1 MSYMDPTAIEID
13 FDPTVQRMSGIARH
27 GNVPFDVPYITH
39 IKDNLYTGGVAN
51 DLILPKHIEHVI
63 SLAPWWRY
71 QNLEGPRKTYLE
83 IEMYDS
89 EDGIPQRDQL
99 LRIVKWGAECV
110 LDGPTLI
117 HCQAGLN
124 RSSFVAALVMI
135 RAEYVKSGTE
145 AVELLREK
153 RSPAV
158 LCNKSFESYL
168 GAI

>member
-13 FDPTVQRMSGIARH
+13 FDPIVQRMSGIARE
-27 GNVPFDVPYITH
+27 GNMPFDVPYITH

-51 DLILPKHIEHVI
+51 DLILPENIEHVI

-71 QNLEGPRKTYLE
+71 KNMVDVRKTYLE
-83 IEMYDS
+83 IQMYDS
-89 EDGIPQRDQL
+89 SDGIPNRDQL

-124 RSSFVAALVMI
+124 RSSFIAALVMI
-135 RAEYVKSGTE
+135 RAEYVSSGAE

-158 LCNKSFESYL
+158 LCNKTFEEYL
-168 GAI
+168 RAV